1 MKLSLGYVALPVLV
15 GTVFSLASCTK
26 PVSGNGQPS
35 TGAAQSDSTNVAKRP
50 AAAPSAPQIPDA
62 DKYISA
68 VRQGTMTGY
77 NTTTI
82 GKAFDATFQNP
93 QWESGETAKGSH
105 FVEFT
110 GMLPENLYKER
121 YTREVQENQKCLAE
135 LEQLT
140 KNPPYSDYTKVS
152 GWSSRVE
159 YEEKMRRKQELERDG
174 FAALKDSSPEA
185 QKFKNFYDI
194 TISRKRSECGESP
207 EAEET
212 YAKAT
217 FQWTFTVDGKSF
229 ELTYMDTT
237 PWERAMGDFGMLS
250 VAGYRDETTQ
260 DFIGG
265 SEYIGKRRVPVTKRT
280 ISTDKVLAFI
290 YH

>member
-1 MKLSLGYVALPVLV
+1 MKLSLGYVSLLPALAGAL
-15 GTVFSLASCTK
+15 FSLASCTK
-26 PVSGNGQPS
+26 PASGNSRS
-35 TGAAQSDSTNVAKRP
+35 TTNSAQSNVNVSAKP
-50 AAAPSAPQIPDA
+50 TVSAPQIPNS
-62 DKYISA
+62 DKYIDV

-77 NTTTI
+77 DSTTI
-82 GKAFDATFQNP
+82 GKAFEATFQNP
-93 QWESGETAKGSH
+93 QWESGETTKGVW
-105 FVEFT
+105 FVEFK

-121 YTREVQENQKCLAE
+121 YTREVQENQKCLTE

-140 KNPPYSDYTKVS
+140 KKPPYSDYTAVS
-152 GWSSRVE
+152 GWATEAQHQER
-159 YEEKMRRKQELERDG
+159 MRRKQELERDD
-174 FAALKDSSPEA
+174 FAALKGSSPDA
-185 QKFKNFYDI
+185 QKFKNFYDT

-212 YAKAT
+212 YARAT

>member
-1 MKLSLGYVALPVLV
+1 MKFSLGYVSLPMLA
-15 GTVFSLASCTK
+15 GAVFSLASCTK
-26 PVSGNGQPS
+26 PVNGNARS
-35 TGAAQSDSTNVAKRP
+35 TTDSAKSNVNVSAKP
-50 AAAPSAPQIPDA
+50 TVSVPQIPDA
-62 DKYISA
+62 DKYIDV

-77 NTTTI
+77 DTTTI
-82 GKAFDATFQNP
+82 GRAFEATFRNSK
-93 QWESGETAKGSH
+93 WESGETSKGVT

-110 GMLPENLYKER
+110 GMLPENLYKEQ
-121 YTREVQENQKCLAE
+121 YESDVQQNLKCVAAHPKDK
-135 LEQLT
+135 EQECLDS
-140 KNPPYSDYTKVS
+140 PP
-152 GWSSRVE
+152 G
-159 YEEKMRRKQELERDG
+159 EE
-174 FAALKDSSPEA
+174 
-185 QKFKNFYDI
+185 I
-194 TISRKRSECGESP
+194 
-207 EAEET
+207 
-212 YAKAT
+212 YAKAR

-237 PWERAMGDFGMLS
+237 PWERAMGDFSMLS